1 MRTSLRTEYGLRVL
15 VRLAVAQLTDEL
27 MQSRELAA
35 ENSLT
40 VPYVDQLMIKLKQAG
55 WVQSVRGR
63 NGGYKLE
70 PGADKATV
78 LQVIEAFEGPV
89 ILGTGERRDPLDRF
103 WCELTGLVR
112 REAAAVTIAQLRD
125 QIQQSLKQDES

>member
-15 VRLAVAQLTDEL
+15 VRLAIAQLSGEL

-35 ENSLT
+35 ENNLT

-63 NGGYKLE
+63 KGGYRLE
-70 PGADKATV
+70 PGAEKATV

-89 ILGTGERRDPLDRF
+89 TLGTGERRDPIDRY
-103 WCELTGLVR
+103 WCELTTLLR
-112 REAAAVTIAQLRD
+112 REAAAVTVAQLRD
-125 QIQQSLKQDES
+125 QLRKVPEYVI

>member
-1 MRTSLRTEYGLRVL
+1 MRTSLRTDCGLRVL
-15 VRLAVAQLTDEL
+15 IRLSIAQLTDEL

-63 NGGYKLE
+63 KGGYRLE
-70 PGADKATV
+70 PGAERATV

-89 ILGTGERRDPLDRF
+89 ILGTGQHRDPIDKF
-103 WCELTGLVR
+103 WRELTSLLHQ
-112 REAAAVTIAQLRD
+112 EAAAVTIAQLRD
-125 QIQQSLKQDES
+125 QVRKMPEYVI